1 MFPPNKNRLPWIPR
15 WKPRRRLKKEAFQA
29 ALPVKVHIHISF
41 ARMLVLVFLG
51 LVFLALSCLFAFMV
65 GRHAIFYQAGLPL
78 GAVIGGFLVIFIRVL
93 YGDPRNNIK
102 MDACVK
108 CGHEM
113 HPGLMFCGK
122 CGSKRKLKL

>member
-1 MFPPNKNRLPWIPR
+1 MFPPNKSRLPWRPR
-15 WKPRRRLKKEAFQA
+15 RKTRRRLKKEMLQA
-29 ALPVKVHIHISF
+29 AGTTKTHIHISL

-65 GRHAIFYQAGLPL
+65 SRHAIFYQAGLPL
-78 GAVIGGFLVIFIRVL
+78 GAVIGGFLIIFIRVL
-93 YGDPRNNIK
+93 YGDLRNNIK

-122 CGSKRKLKL
+122 CGNKRKLNL